1 LNTYIEIKTDM
12 ELFAAALSQ
21 VRVRVETESE
31 HGVDIIVDYG
41 GPVKIYTPEFVKI
54 EDTYYLRNI
63 HKFIIRK

>member
-1 LNTYIEIKTDM
+1 MNTYEVKTDM
-12 ELFAAALSQ
+12 ELLAAALSQ

-54 EDTYYLRNI
+54 QDVYYARKTYR
-63 HKFIIRK
+63 FIIQN